1 MQSRRYDFIWLILY
15 RIMRCVD
22 MDRSHMQKPTAALLT
37 MTRLVPCSLQNSP
50 PTSRGKM
57 QKVLITTKYVNNI
70 LLAIPSLEGQYSDRQ
85 YRKFL
90 F

>member
-1 MQSRRYDFIWLILY
+1 
-15 RIMRCVD
+15 
-22 MDRSHMQKPTAALLT
+22 MDRSHMQKQTAARLT

-57 QKVLITTKYVNNI
+57 QKVLITTNINMSTI
-70 LLAIPSLEGQYSDRQ
+70 LLVIPSLEGQYSDRQ